1 MKMKYIEPEMSVIF
15 FNNGVRTDDFL
26 ITSTNGG
33 NDGDGDIGEG
43 GFTPASFQ
51 EKWKWQIKESKSYEK
66 QIKRHNNKF
75 IVGTVHG
82 CFHGSGKCFGCRF
95 ESRRRSC

>member
-1 MKMKYIEPEMSVIF
+1 MKYIEPEMSIIY

-43 GFTPASFQ
+43 GFTPASF
-51 EKWKWQIKESKSYEK
+51 
-66 QIKRHNNKF
+66 
-75 IVGTVHG
+75 
-82 CFHGSGKCFGCRF
+82 
-95 ESRRRSC
+95 